1 MPRTV
6 EYAGRRFI
14 VWEAPPQHVPR
25 PFGHIGEHV
34 AVPAPGW
41 YWREHGES
49 EQHEVETEAQAY
61 LMIGGYCAA
70 QRMKGGVCSPS

>member
-6 EYAGRRFI
+6 EYAGRRFL
-14 VWEAPPQHVPR
+14 VAPPVVEGR
-25 PFGHIGEHV
+25 P
-34 AVPAPGW
+34 W
-41 YWREHGES
+41 TWREHGES

-70 QRMKGGVCSPS
+70 QRMKGAVSA